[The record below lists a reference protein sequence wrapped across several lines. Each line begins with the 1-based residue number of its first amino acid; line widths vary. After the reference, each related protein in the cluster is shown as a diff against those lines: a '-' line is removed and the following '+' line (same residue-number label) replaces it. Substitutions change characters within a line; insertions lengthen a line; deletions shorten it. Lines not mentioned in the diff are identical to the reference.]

1 MDDKIKKIL
10 KLFNIKLNS
19 KFEEILIQIIKF
31 LIVGGIATLID
42 WLIYYILYNYANVKP
57 LISNIISYSIATIYI
72 ILYGDVID

>member
-10 KLFNIKLNS
+10 KLFKIKLSS

-42 WLIYYILYNYANVKP
+42 WLIYYILYNYANVM
-57 LISNIISYSIATIYI
+57 S
-72 ILYGDVID
+72 